1 MSDNNS
7 NNVFDLVMLFFVFA
21 LFGGNGFGFGGGNA
35 GNAAVTANQTADMIT
50 ARETNSTVSANG
62 MKLDAIAGIV
72 SQNSANT
79 ESVKTAVYQGF
90 TSLQKDMCEMGSAL
104 GGLLRDNKDATKDAY
119 CGLSRQGER
128 DTAAILAAVAAEGS
142 KTRDKMD
149 CIEMQKLKDENLA
162 LKGQLS
168 QNAQSADLKEYA
180 HSLFGCCKPG
190 CSPCGTG
197 YSGCGCSSQL
207 TGISVQLANLQA
219 AVDKI
224 PTT

>member
-50 ARETNSTVSANG
+50 ARETNSKVSANG

-90 TSLQKDMCEMGSAL
+90 TNAQKEMCEMAYTL
-104 GGLLRDNKDATKDAY
+104 GGLIRDNKDATKDAF
-119 CGLSRQGER
+119 CSLSRQGER
-128 DTAAILAAVAAEGS
+128 DTAAVVERINQLEN
-142 KTRDKMD
+142 K
-149 CIEMQKLKDENLA
+149 IESIEWQKVKDENLA

-168 QNAQSADLKEYA
+168 QNAQSADLKAYV
-180 HSLFGCCKPG
+180 HSLLGCCQPA

-197 YSGCGCSSQL
+197 YSGCGCTPQL

>member
-50 ARETNSTVSANG
+50 ARETNSKVSANG

-90 TSLQKDMCEMGSAL
+90 TSAQKDMCEMAYTL
-104 GGLLRDNKDATKDAY
+104 GGLIRDNKDATKDAF
-119 CGLSRQGER
+119 CSLSRQGER
-128 DTAAILAAVAAEGS
+128 DTAAVVERINQLEN
-142 KTRDKMD
+142 K
-149 CIEMQKLKDENLA
+149 IESIEWQKVKDENQA

-168 QNAQSADLKEYA
+168 QNAQSADLKAYV
-180 HSLFGCCKPG
+180 HSLLGCCQPA

-197 YSGCGCSSQL
+197 YSGCGCTSQL